1 MKGLK
6 KISIVSIL
14 PRGAR
19 NNILI
24 RCFPVGALAQDIAL
38 FFHIPPAGDRLQLQ
52 TECCCDLNVPLLPY
66 SG

>member
-1 MKGLK
+1 MDMQRIMKGLK
-6 KISIVSIL
+6 KISNVSIL

-38 FFHIPPAGDRLQLQ
+38 FFHIPPAGDRLQL
-52 TECCCDLNVPLLPY
+52 
-66 SG
+66 